1 MFGYVMADAATLSTQ
16 AQARYK
22 AAYCGLCHS
31 LSGKISLGRL
41 LLSFDMAYLTLLLDC
56 AYESEISA
64 SRLKCLVHP
73 IKPRE
78 CDISK
83 NTSYAADMTIILA
96 YHKAVDDIIDD
107 NKLTARF
114 SKKHLENAYRAACER
129 HGAKADSIEASLMAL
144 EAIERRNRPGA
155 DTDEAS
161 KCFGR
166 LLGEVFAEGEFA
178 QRLRPFGEALGRFI
192 YIMDAW
198 EDAGA
203 DRKYSRY
210 NPLILNDTFEQDTY
224 ALLKAL
230 MAACIREFEKLP
242 LSCEG
247 AGKTELEILRNVL
260 YRGIWTRYDIKR
272 AAKQKKPEKRKA

>member
-114 SKKHLENAYRAACER
+114 SRKHLENAYRAACER

-144 EAIERRNRPGA
+144 EAI
-155 DTDEAS
+155 
-161 KCFGR
+161 
-166 LLGEVFAEGEFA
+166 
-178 QRLRPFGEALGRFI
+178 
-192 YIMDAW
+192 
-198 EDAGA
+198 
-203 DRKYSRY
+203 
-210 NPLILNDTFEQDTY
+210 
-224 ALLKAL
+224 
-230 MAACIREFEKLP
+230 
-242 LSCEG
+242 
-247 AGKTELEILRNVL
+247 
-260 YRGIWTRYDIKR
+260 
-272 AAKQKKPEKRKA
+272 